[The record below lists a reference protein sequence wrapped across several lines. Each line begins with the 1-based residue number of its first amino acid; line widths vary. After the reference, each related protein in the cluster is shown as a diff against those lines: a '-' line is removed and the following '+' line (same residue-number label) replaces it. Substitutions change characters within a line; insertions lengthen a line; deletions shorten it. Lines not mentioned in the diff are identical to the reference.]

1 MQTPASTMIT
11 PPARL
16 QKPNATNDLERM
28 LLRWWDEH
36 RRVLPWRA
44 LPGQTAD
51 PYAVWLSEIMLQQT
65 TVTSVV
71 AYFSR
76 FLKRWP
82 TIEALAKAPLEE
94 ILTAWAGLGYYARA
108 RNLHACAQ
116 EVVNLH
122 GGRFPQSEAELLRL
136 PGVGPYTAAAIAA
149 IAFDQPCVA
158 QDGNVERVISRLFA
172 VEQPVPRAKP
182 VIKAHAQ
189 SFLSHERPGD
199 FAQALMDL
207 GATLCTPRTPD
218 CGCCPLASSCVALR
232 SGLQLKFPV
241 KAEKSPRPQR
251 RGAAFVLLQG
261 ERVLLRRRPAK
272 GLLGGMSEFP
282 STPLAEDVEPGAAQA
297 HAPFGAPWRPLGGSV
312 HHVFTHFSLELTVY
326 LAHAPFEE
334 KARVAEGYRWVN
346 LTNLDGEG
354 LPTLMRKVA
363 VHAQLLHK

>member
-1 MQTPASTMIT
+1 MQTLGLTMIT
-11 PPARL
+11 APARL
-16 QKPNATNDLERM
+16 QKPTATNDLERM
-28 LLRWWDEH
+28 LLRWWDQH

-44 LPGQTAD
+44 LPGHAAD

-65 TVTSVV
+65 TVAAVV
-71 AYFSR
+71 GF
-76 FLKRWP
+76 FNKFITRWP

-94 ILTAWAGLGYYARA
+94 VLAAWAGLGYYARA

-116 EVVNLH
+116 EVADLY
-122 GGRFPQSEAELLRL
+122 GGCFPQSEAELLRL

-149 IAFDQPCVA
+149 IAFDRACVA

-172 VEQPVPRAKP
+172 VEEPLPRAKP
-182 VIKAHAQ
+182 AIKAHAQ

-207 GATLCTPRTPD
+207 GATLCTPRSPD
-218 CGCCPLASSCVALR
+218 CGRCPLACNCAALR
-232 SGLQLKFPV
+232 SGLQLNFPV
-241 KAEKSPRPQR
+241 KAQKPPRPQR
-251 RGAAFVLLQG
+251 RGAAFVLLHA

-282 STPLAEDVEPGAAQA
+282 STPLGEDVEPSAAKA
-297 HAPFGAPWRPLGGSV
+297 HAPFGAPWRPLGGVV
-312 HHVFTHFSLELTVY
+312 HHVFTHFSLELTVFM
-326 LAHAPFEE
+326 AHAPVRE
-334 KARVAEGYRWVN
+334 KVRVAEGYRWAN
-346 LTNLDGEG
+346 LTNLGEEG